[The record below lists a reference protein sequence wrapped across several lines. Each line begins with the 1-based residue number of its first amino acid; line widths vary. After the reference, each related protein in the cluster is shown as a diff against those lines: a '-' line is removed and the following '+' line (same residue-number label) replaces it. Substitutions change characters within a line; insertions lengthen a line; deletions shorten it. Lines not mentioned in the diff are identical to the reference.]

1 MGSQDKKDA
10 ILQSAST
17 AFAEKGFDRT
27 TVSEIAKMAGVG
39 DSTIYEYFQGKE
51 DLLFSI
57 PVEKTRFL
65 VENLEEHLRG
75 IKSVE
80 DKLRK
85 LIWHYLYFQENNRDY
100 ANILLFELRAN
111 KSFYGSKAYD
121 SFKTYNK
128 ILIRILK
135 EGQHE
140 GIFRKNADIHLFRDL
155 IFGSI
160 DHTMYGWLLF
170 EKPKSLVEQVDDL
183 FDLIHSAISAEDF
196 GKFENKEAADSILNK
211 RKAIIKASECIFAE
225 KGFYKST
232 IADVSQALGIGEAT
246 IYEYFQNKED
256 LLFNIPIERTE
267 SLIDALNIKL
277 ESKEEAENK
286 LRKFVWHYLSFFNNN
301 KNYVSIL
308 LFELRSNRR
317 FYASKSFELFKKF
330 SDILIEILEEG
341 KKEEIF
347 KKDANIYLFRNMV
360 FGSID
365 HLALRWIL
373 FGRPTNLLDQGDEL
387 IQFYLRAIKNYST

>member
-1 MGSQDKKDA
+1 MGSLDKKDA
-10 ILQSAST
+10 ILQSASV
-17 AFAEKGFDRT
+17 AFADKGFDRT
-27 TVSEIAKMAGVG
+27 NISEIAKMAGVG

-57 PVEKTRFL
+57 PVEKTKFQ
-65 VENLEEHLRG
+65 VENLEEHLKG

-85 LIWHYLYFQENNRDY
+85 LIWHYLYFQQNNRDY

-111 KSFYGSKAYD
+111 KSFYESKAYD

-128 ILIRILK
+128 ILIGIIK
-135 EGQHE
+135 EGQEE
-140 GIFRKNADIHLFRDL
+140 GIFRKNANIHLFRDL

-170 EKPKSLVEQVDDL
+170 EKPKSLVEQVDGL
-183 FDLIHSAISAEDF
+183 FHLIHSAISAEDF
-196 GKFENKEAADSILNK
+196 SKFPYKEEADSILNK
-211 RKAIIKASECIFAE
+211 RKAIIKASESIFAE

-232 IADVSQALGIGEAT
+232 ISDVSQALGIGEAT
-246 IYEYFQNKED
+246 IYEYFQSKED

-267 SLIDALNIKL
+267 SLINSLNIKL
-277 ESKEEAENK
+277 ESKEEAESK
-286 LRKFVWHYLSFFNNN
+286 LRKLVWHYLSFFNKN

-317 FYASKSFELFKKF
+317 FYASKSFALFKKF
-330 SDILIEILEEG
+330 SDILIEILKEG
-341 KKEEIF
+341 KRGEIF
-347 KKDANIYLFRNMV
+347 NKDANIYLFRNMV

-387 IQFYLRAIKNYST
+387 IQFYLRAIKTYP

>member
-1 MGSQDKKDA
+1 MGTLDKKDA
-10 ILQSAST
+10 ILQSASV
-17 AFAEKGFDRT
+17 AFADKGFDRT
-27 TVSEIAKMAGVG
+27 TISEIAKMAGVG

-57 PVEKTRFL
+57 PVEKTKFL
-65 VENLEEHLRG
+65 VENLEEHLKG

-111 KSFYGSKAYD
+111 KSFYESKAYE

-135 EGQHE
+135 EGQQE
-140 GIFRKNADIHLFRDL
+140 GIFRKNANIHLFRDL

-170 EKPKSLVEQVDDL
+170 EKPKSLVEQVDGL

-196 GKFENKEAADSILNK
+196 SKFLYKEEADSILNK
-211 RKAIIKASECIFAE
+211 RKAIIKASESIFAE

-232 IADVSQALGIGEAT
+232 ISDVSQALGIGEAT
-246 IYEYFQNKED
+246 IYEYFQSKED

-267 SLIDALNIKL
+267 SLINSLNTKL

-286 LRKFVWHYLSFFNNN
+286 LRKLVWHYLSFFNNN

-317 FYASKSFELFKKF
+317 FYASKSFALFKKF
-330 SDILIEILEEG
+330 SDILIEILKEG

-387 IQFYLRAIKNYST
+387 IQFYLRAIKPYP